1 MSSRLTSARRSVWQ
15 AIDNW
20 EGLANTFR
28 KKFRFESTTVEGTHA
43 EAAHRPEAPTSQ
55 ADLPAIA
62 IMPGAATPQWAT
74 NMQMDHPYT
83 LLVRYWTAGR
93 NVDRSEEIW
102 DEIIQAV
109 HRAKPEGNLDIDTY
123 VKEGTGYAI
132 PAGYGPS
139 RMSFVKLGETQKFDA
154 TLHEFT
160 IVLRMKINPRTGT
173 L

>member
-1 MSSRLTSARRSVWQ
+1 MSSRLTTARKSVWQ

-20 EGLANTFR
+20 PALATTFR
-28 KKFRFESTTVEGTHA
+28 KKYRFESQLRAESP
-43 EAAHRPEAPTSQ
+43 EAAHRPDGPSSH
-55 ADLPAIA
+55 ADLPAIS
-62 IMPGAATPQWAT
+62 IMPGGATPRWAT
-74 NMQMDHPYT
+74 NLQQDHPYT
-83 LLVRYWTAGR
+83 LVVRYWTAGKH
-93 NVDRSEEIW
+93 VDKSEEIW
-102 DEIIQAV
+102 DEIIKAV

-139 RMSFVKLGETQKFDA
+139 RMSFVKLGENQKFDA